1 MARVVTIPIGPIFTS
16 GPCRGIIHVI
26 EKGDTLYKLGQRYHV
41 SVSRIMYANPY
52 VNIYNLQIGDELCIP
67 VGQEPRAGERMGQ
80 TEFDNLP
87 GQQDMA
93 PRTALS
99 QDMAPGTT
107 LSQDMEGNPNMYG
120 ETVNDWER
128 SESQMIPEDMEQPE
142 REHRPGNGEMTAN
155 RTRVMEEETLKRE
168 PEESQSMSD
177 PWSASAEART
187 PKDAPAENQTRPDFM
202 THPPLEGMFETG
214 YRTESRGRSKE
225 QCKSHY
231 PVS

>member
-67 VGQEPRAGERMGQ
+67 VGQEPRAGEMMGQ
-80 TEFDNLP
+80 TEF
-87 GQQDMA
+87 G
-93 PRTALS
+93 S
-99 QDMAPGTT
+99 QPIR
-107 LSQDMEGNPNMYG
+107 QN
-120 ETVNDWER
+120 
-128 SESQMIPEDMEQPE
+128 MEQPSN
-142 REHRPGNGEMTAN
+142 GSMSGGGEMPAN
-155 RTRVMEEETLKRE
+155 RTMAMEERVPGGQEQMGNRSMPGGMEQVENRSIAGE
-168 PEESQSMSD
+168 PEQMRDQEMEE
-177 PWSASAEART
+177 ASAESRSM
-187 PKDAPAENQTRPDFM
+187 PDFM
-202 THPPLEGMFETG
+202 THPPMEGMFDMG
-214 YRTESRGRSKE
+214 YREESRGRSKE

>member
-67 VGQEPRAGERMGQ
+67 VGQEPRAGESMGQ

-87 GQQDMA
+87 GRQNMTQRMPVEQEMA
-93 PRTALS
+93 MDWNRAGE
-99 QDMAPGTT
+99 MADDGSMAEEMRQPG
-107 LSQDMEGNPNMYG
+107 SRMPVEA
-120 ETVNDWER
+120 ETVLNRDMSEELMDGQNMPGNER
-128 SESQMIPEDMEQPE
+128 QPEEIEQP
-142 REHRPGNGEMTAN
+142 GS
-155 RTRVMEEETLKRE
+155 RV
-168 PEESQSMSD
+168 MSD
-177 PWSASAEART
+177 PWSR
-187 PKDAPAENQTRPDFM
+187 PKDTRLPGEGSADNRNMSDFM
-202 THPPLEGMFETG
+202 THPPMEGMFEEG
-214 YRTESRGRSKE
+214 YMTENRARSKE

-231 PVS
+231 PIS